1 MLRTMFSDYTIEKYI
16 LKKAIV
22 LVDTREKENGNP
34 HILEWFRK
42 KEIPF
47 EERQLPFGDYGLY
60 IPKNPEYGIGE
71 DLLLDYTVERK
82 GSLEELS
89 GNFTADRTRLENEFI
104 RCEGKMDL
112 VVEGGSLSKIL
123 SGQYNTKYDRHAYLA
138 GLFTFHHRYGIGIN
152 FVEKE
157 FSPQVIYALL
167 YYRLRNEIKGE

>member
-1 MLRTMFSDYTIEKYI
+1 MLRTMYSDYVIEKYI

-22 LVDTREKENGNP
+22 LVDTREKENGNA
-34 HILEWFRK
+34 HILDWFRK

-47 EERQLPFGDYGLY
+47 EERQLSYGDYGIY
-60 IPKNPEYGIGE
+60 IPKNPEYGFND

-89 GNFTADRTRLENEFI
+89 GNFTSDRTRLENEFI
-104 RCEGKMDL
+104 RCNGKMDL

-123 SGQYNTKYDRHAYLA
+123 AGQYNTKYDYRAYIA

-152 FVEKE
+152 FTEKADTP
-157 FSPQVIYALL
+157 SVIYALL
-167 YYRLRNEIKGE
+167 YYRLRNELKGE